1 MYQRGAGKATNSVSR
16 TASERGKSAQRPLHS
31 RAQLHGQEPKKQLA
45 DVPERRRKG
54 NELGQPNSIRAR
66 HISANV
72 LHIRAQLHGQEP
84 KQLLADVPKMHRES
98 NELGQ
103 PNSVRARQVS
113 AIVLHIRA
121 QLHGQEPKQLLAEVP
136 ERRQEGNELRQPN
149 CIRMRASQ
157 RKVRFRLARKL
168 TQAKWLN

>member
-1 MYQRGAGKATNSVSR
+1 
-16 TASERGKSAQRPLHS
+16 L
-31 RAQLHGQEPKKQLA
+31 
-45 DVPERRRKG
+45 
-54 NELGQPNSIRAR
+54 
-66 HISANV
+66 HISA
-72 LHIRAQLHGQEP
+72 QTHGQEP